1 MDKPISFRVCDFSEQ
16 LMTHNAYYDGHVY
29 SAVMH
34 VDGKV
39 FQYQKALDPR
49 FSMPLAALRSVAWL
63 NLLEQ
68 VAKSRS

>member
-1 MDKPISFRVCDFSEQ
+1 MDKPISFRICDFSEQ
-16 LMTHNAYYDGHVY
+16 LITHNAHYGGHVY

-39 FQYQKALDPR
+39 LQYQKALSPR
-49 FSMPLAALRSVAWL
+49 FSIPLAALRSEAWL

-68 VAKSRS
+68 VAKSKS